1 MKSRALAWLSSLF
14 KPLPL
19 TIGAIGYGSVL
30 GVKTLPLFAPY
41 AASWYW
47 LLIFTGVCQSL
58 LALHESYRN
67 RDAPIEDAFF
77 NELIDLRGKIAVR
90 LGRVPTQVM
99 KAEIPQLVTQ
109 LDQEI
114 LPRVKALA
122 LRHRELGAEL
132 ATYQNPQYGRIKPSP
147 PVLRELQQLYEKQE
161 EVMKGI
167 VQEVADID
175 ATLSGFIQE
184 GDEKQLVA
192 SMQAWKESLGSRWE
206 SLKELLEQ

>member
-1 MKSRALAWLSSLF
+1 MKSRVLIWLSSLL

-30 GVKTLPLFAPY
+30 GVKALPLFAPY

-47 LLIFTGVCQSL
+47 LLILTGVCQSL
-58 LALHESYRN
+58 LALHESYRD
-67 RDAPIEDAFF
+67 RDKPIEDAFLK
-77 NELIDLRGKIAVR
+77 ELLDLRGKLAVR
-90 LGRVPTQVM
+90 VGKVPTQVM
-99 KAEIPQLVTQ
+99 KTEIPQLVTQ

-122 LRHRELGAEL
+122 LRHHELGEEL

-147 PVLRELQQLYEKQE
+147 PVLRELEQLYEKQE
-161 EVMKGI
+161 EVMRGI
-167 VQEVADID
+167 VQEVTDID

-184 GDEKQLVA
+184 GDEKQLVL
-192 SMQAWKESLGSRWE
+192 SMQAWKKSLGSRWE
-206 SLKELLEQ
+206 TLKELLEQ